1 MRFSVSVMCFTPPAT
16 KESVR
21 GPGRLPQETL
31 AATQKHG
38 QAAPLG
44 WRTQICGLAEH
55 GVMRRKA
62 LLGVGGADGGT
73 EAVAFGIHFATAVV
87 VLISAALL
95 LTLYF
100 GAMP

>member
-1 MRFSVSVMCFTPPAT
+1 
-16 KESVR
+16 
-21 GPGRLPQETL
+21 
-31 AATQKHG
+31 
-38 QAAPLG
+38 
-44 WRTQICGLAEH
+44 
-55 GVMRRKA
+55 MRRKA